1 MRSNE
6 LKRVGKRIA
15 HPFIKVINLNRYI
28 QYYFKLVCGIKW
40 IIRESDLSMLLLLY
54 KMSLLRDR
62 SFFMREG
69 GLVGFGK
76 HHLKI
81 A

>member
-1 MRSNE
+1 MAEPAQPTSYQHYNITSMSS
-6 LKRVGKRIA
+6 VPARI
-15 HPFIKVINLNRYI
+15 
-28 QYYFKLVCGIKW
+28 
-40 IIRESDLSMLLLLY
+40 STS
-54 KMSLLRDR
+54 SLLRDR
-62 SFFMREG
+62 SFFTREG